1 MGTRRAKQDFK
12 LHFPCGA
19 MIIEDMKAALDTLEE
34 LSVPERILLVED
46 LWDSI
51 AKDSDAMPIA
61 DWQKKELDRRKA
73 AFLKNPESA
82 MPWDAVK
89 LSVLGS

>member
-1 MGTRRAKQDFK
+1 MNVV
-12 LHFPCGA
+12 
-19 MIIEDMKAALDTLEE
+19 LDTLEK

-51 AKDSDAMPIA
+51 AKESDDMPVA

-73 AFLKNPESA
+73 AFLKNPQSA
-82 MPWDAVK
+82 MTWDAVK
-89 LSVLGS
+89 LSVLGHHV